1 MAALGN
7 SVAAPPEGIE
17 ADVAWYPDFA
27 ALKADTSARAQGR
40 IVFIDQKT
48 ERTRDGR
55 GYGAAVIARSA
66 GAVEAAKRG
75 AEALGIRSIGTSG
88 GAAAPGPAPERI
100 AHTGAMRYEL
110 GVARIPVPD
119 ADRIAALQADG
130 KTVRIALRLDAK
142 TGGAGTDGLRAAR
155 NVRCNKSQERPPD
168 ADDAGVKSSP
178 PSPAV
183 P

>member
-1 MAALGN
+1 MPLPG
-7 SVAAPPEGIE
+7 SAAPRPGS
-17 ADVAWYPDFA
+17 APATSTTPSK
-27 ALKADTSARAQGR
+27 KADTSTRAQGR

-55 GYGAAVIARSA
+55 GYGAAVLARSA

-75 AEALGIRSIGTSG
+75 AVALGIRSIGTSG

-119 ADRIAALQADG
+119 ADRIAALQLSQDG
-130 KTVRIALRLDAK
+130 SAYFDVHHTVHDTLDKIDPA
-142 TGGAGTDGLRAAR
+142 TLAQNVACWAVCAWLAA
-155 NVRCNKSQERPPD
+155 QAPLAFGPPEM
-168 ADDAGVKSSP
+168 
-178 PSPAV
+178 
-183 P
+183 